1 MEETNVS
8 ESKNEESTS
17 LKDKVYVMSNLV
29 LGVKPY
35 KKQLSNFPGAS
46 ELVWLHVLF
55 CYYH

>member
-46 ELVWLHVLF
+46 ELV
-55 CYYH
+55 